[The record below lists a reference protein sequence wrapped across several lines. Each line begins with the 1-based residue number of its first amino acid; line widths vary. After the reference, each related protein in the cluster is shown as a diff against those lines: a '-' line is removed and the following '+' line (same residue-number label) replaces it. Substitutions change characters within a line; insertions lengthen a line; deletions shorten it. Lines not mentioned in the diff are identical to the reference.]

1 MQVTG
6 ALLVGTLRGFVKIA
20 ALIDRTYVLVLEKL
34 YFGQNVIF
42 VTCSTLLAQAWEDE
56 SHC

>member
-6 ALLVGTLRGFVKIA
+6 ALLVGILKGFVKTA
-20 ALIDRTYVLVLEKL
+20 GLRDRTHVLVLEKL
-34 YFGQNVIF
+34 HFGQNVIF